1 MPAGR
6 NRVIR
11 AFAHENGRLRPVEP
25 PPPVFDELVW
35 IDLLRPDDEE
45 RKTVEKAIGFELPD
59 RADMEEIEL
68 SARLYREG
76 DAAVMTT
83 NLPIRADTEEPDV
96 EPVTFIL
103 VGPRLLTLR
112 HHEPR
117 AFETFPLRAMRA
129 PLGVKTGEGVLLGVL
144 ETVIERLADILEAIG
159 LAVDRIGSTI
169 FRRANPDAAPR
180 DLQALLGDVGLQ
192 ATLIANV
199 RESLMALDRLI
210 AFLDDVLEERG
221 SPRSLRTRVATLA
234 KDAEALNSHT
244 SFLADRTSFLLEA
257 LLGLINIEQNATIK
271 IFSVVAVVFLP
282 PTLIASIYGMNFEH
296 MPELDWMPGYPMAI
310 GLMVLSA
317 ILPYLYFK
325 RRGWL

>member
-1 MPAGR
+1 M
-6 NRVIR
+6 IR
-11 AFAHENGRLRPVEP
+11 AFAHENGRLRRVDP
-25 PPPVFDELVW
+25 PPPVLDELVW
-35 IDLLRPDDEE
+35 IDLLRPTPEE
-45 RKTVEKAIGFELPD
+45 TAAIEKALGFDLPD
-59 RADMEEIEL
+59 LAEMEEIEL

-103 VGPRLLTLR
+103 AGPRLVSLR

-117 AFETFPLRAMRA
+117 AFDTFPLRAMRA
-129 PLGVKTGEGVLLGVL
+129 PLGVTTGEGVLLGIL
-144 ETVIERLADILEAIG
+144 ETVIERLADIIEAIG
-159 LAVDRIGSTI
+159 LAIDRIGTTI
-169 FRRANPDAAPR
+169 FRRAQPDAPHH
-180 DLQALLGDVGLQ
+180 DLKALLGDVGRQ
-192 ATLIANV
+192 ATLTANV
-199 RESLMALDRLI
+199 RESLMALDRMI
-210 AFLDDVLEERG
+210 AFFDDVMEERG
-221 SPRSLRTRVATLA
+221 SPRSLRTRVGTLA

-244 SFLADRTSFLLEA
+244 SFLTDRTSFLLDA

-282 PTLIASIYGMNFEH
+282 PTLIASIYGMNFDR
-296 MPELDWMPGYPMAI
+296 MPELGWPFGYPLAI

-317 ILPYLYFK
+317 VMPYLYFK